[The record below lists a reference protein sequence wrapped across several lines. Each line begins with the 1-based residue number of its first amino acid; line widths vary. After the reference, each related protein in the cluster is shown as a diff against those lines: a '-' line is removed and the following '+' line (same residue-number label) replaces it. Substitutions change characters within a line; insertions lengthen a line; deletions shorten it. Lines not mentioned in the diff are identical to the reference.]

1 MRLYQ
6 LEYFIKIVECGSITR
21 AAQELYLSQPSL
33 TKAIASL
40 ESEYDLKLFVRSA
53 KGLRLT
59 PKGRDFLE
67 YARGVVES
75 SHAMEKTFAKKE
87 NFTVPRIAIAS
98 QQFDFTYD
106 ILLKLYQEYSSQMFH
121 IDLKEND
128 RGEILQMVENCEA
141 DIGLM
146 VLSEDDSRTFKS
158 QLQNKNLEIH
168 TLDRSTV
175 YVNMGKNSRLYNKE
189 KIDMDEAKQHLQVI
203 LDTEQTMR
211 RELRYKKEYK
221 AYGHEH
227 LIFCNTIGICRKFL
241 EETDAL
247 LLAPKWVLGFFDGTE
262 IHSVPLSRE
271 GTEYP
276 SVNRLVWIKRS
287 KEEFHP
293 LEVRFMELL
302 KAHFADEAKAGS
314 DLSG

>member
-40 ESEYDLKLFVRSA
+40 EAEYDLKLFSRTS

-75 SHAMEKTFAKKE
+75 CHAMEKTFSKKG

-106 ILLKLYQEYSSQMFH
+106 ILVELYKEHSDQMFH

-128 RGEILQMVENCEA
+128 RGEILQMVENCKA
-141 DIGLM
+141 DIGLLVM
-146 VLSEDDSRTFKS
+146 SEEDSRTFKS
-158 QLQNKNLEIH
+158 ELQSKNLEMHI
-168 TLDRSTV
+168 LDRSSV
-175 YVNMGKNSRLYNKE
+175 YVSMGKHSELYDYD
-189 KIDMDEAKQHLQVI
+189 KIDMDEAKRHLHVI

-211 RELRYKKEYK
+211 RELRYKKEYM

-227 LIFCNTIGICRKFL
+227 LIFCNTIGVCKKFL

-247 LLAPKWVLGFFDGTE
+247 LLTPKWVLGLFRGTE
-262 IHSVPLSRE
+262 IHSVPLIMNGKES
-271 GTEYP
+271 P
-276 SVNRLVWIKRS
+276 LVNRLVWIKRS
-287 KEEFHP
+287 GEEFHP
-293 LEVRFMELL
+293 MEERFMELL
-302 KAHFADEAKAGS
+302 KAHFMDEAQA
-314 DLSG
+314 